1 MVVER
6 AARYGG
12 LIGTGR
18 GVAFDQLLRRVQ
30 GDGATTGRLTQ
41 AMQDAPGV
49 LLERE
54 PRADAAA
61 WVAVEW
67 VAVEWVAT
75 AHAIRV
81 YDHPGRAL
89 LSRRGLGP
97 VDGTNGDD
105 SGEDADAD
113 GVVLDAARVQL
124 MGASS

>member
-67 VAVEWVAT
+67 VAT

-81 YDHPGRAL
+81 DDLSGRAL
-89 LSRRGLGP
+89 LPRRGLGP

-105 SGEDADAD
+105 SDEDADAD
-113 GVVLDAARVQL
+113 GVELDAARVQL

>member
-18 GVAFDQLLRRVQ
+18 GVAFDQLLRWVQ
-30 GDGATTGRLTQ
+30 GDGAATGRLTQ

-67 VAVEWVAT
+67 DAT

-89 LSRRGLGP
+89 LPRRGLGP

-105 SGEDADAD
+105 SDEDADAD

>member
-67 VAVEWVAT
+67 DAT

-81 YDHPGRAL
+81 YDNPGRAL

-105 SGEDADAD
+105 SDEDADAD